1 MKRLLMIVLVLGA
14 LGAVAAWYWKKDN
27 GAAATFRTAEVKR
40 GELLATIGATGTLQP
55 EEVIDV
61 GAQVAGQIV
70 EFGKDVNGKPVDFN
84 STVDE
89 GGILA
94 RIDPSTYEADVALA
108 TAQLGQANA
117 SLQRANADLLQMK
130 SKQHQAQRD
139 WERAQ
144 KLGPS
149 DALAQ
154 AQYDAYQGAYEQA
167 NANVAIG
174 QAAIVQAN
182 AAIDAAQSTL
192 NKAERNLGFTT
203 IKSPVKGVII
213 TRRVN
218 IGQTVVASL
227 NAPSLF
233 LIATDLRRMQV
244 WVAVNEADIGQVHPQ
259 QPVTFT

>member
-70 EFGKDVNGKPVDFN
+70 EFGKDVSGKPVDFN

-108 TAQLGQANA
+108 T
-117 SLQRANADLLQMK
+117 
-130 SKQHQAQRD
+130 
-139 WERAQ
+139 E

-192 NKAERNLGFTT
+192 N
-203 IKSPVKGVII
+203 
-213 TRRVN
+213 
-218 IGQTVVASL
+218 
-227 NAPSLF
+227 
-233 LIATDLRRMQV
+233 
-244 WVAVNEADIGQVHPQ
+244 
-259 QPVTFT
+259 